1 MNIDSFFSEI
11 MGKEQLSKTDFVAL
25 GLDSLFVD
33 AARFVIN
40 KHNYHNLYLQNEFK
54 IDYAYAEKLFREL
67 RDYNVIGS
75 AETTPRRIMSQ
86 EDFQKLLLTLKRKR
100 ICIAS
105 EEDLLTSKED
115 DFGVKYS
122 YDGKRLLKA
131 PEDIKDYSVKE
142 STIIICDRA
151 FANTSLTSVDIP
163 EGTEIIGSYCF
174 WYCQKLASVI
184 LPNSLREI
192 GGCCFGQCAKLTSL
206 FVPKNVERIG
216 RQVFAWCNNL
226 HSVVVDENNPYYD
239 SRDNCNAIIESFS
252 NTLYAA
258 CSSSVIPKS
267 VIKIGDNSFNYCE
280 RISTITIP
288 GNVAEIGHQAFYG
301 CNNLKDVVFQEGVRE
316 IGHYAFMEVN
326 SLKTITLPSSLRTIG
341 EGAFERC
348 DIDTI
353 FIPEGVEVI
362 LGNPFKGNNPKHI
375 FVSEGNRYYD
385 SRNGCNAI
393 IQSHNNVLIAGCR
406 STIIPS
412 SVTMIGEVAFDGC
425 SGLTT
430 IVVPEGVKKIA
441 SHAFSNC
448 EGNSFLSQKNENS
461 LLFDLLKN
469 EQCEGLTSIYIPNS
483 IERAWGVVFGA
494 ASNLKIM
501 IPKGTKEKFEKIFM
515 DFYKDKLVE
524 QD

>member
-40 KHNYHNLYLQNEFK
+40 KHDYHNLYLQNEFK

-75 AETTPRRIMSQ
+75 AETTPRRIMSE
-86 EDFQKLLLTLKRKR
+86 EDFQKLLLSLKRRR

-192 GGCCFGQCAKLTSL
+192 RGCCFGHCAKLTSL

-226 HSVVVDENNPYYD
+226 HSVVVDENNSYYD
-239 SRDNCNAIIESFS
+239 SRDNCNAIIESVS

-301 CNNLKDVVFQEGVRE
+301 CKNLKDVVFQEGVRE

-362 LGNPFKGNNPKHI
+362 WGNPFKGNNPKHI
-375 FVSEGNRYYD
+375 FVSERNRNYD

-412 SVTMIGEVAFDGC
+412 SVTMIGEFAFDGC

-430 IVVPEGVKKIA
+430 IVVPEGVKEIA
-441 SHAFSNC
+441 SHAFANC
-448 EGNSFLSQKNENS
+448 GGNSILSQKNENS

-469 EQCEGLTSIYIPNS
+469 EQCEGLISIYIPNS
-483 IERAWGVVFGA
+483 IERAWGFVFGA